1 MCNLLH
7 TNTRTHFL
15 FGKVLRFK
23 VTVLSPAVFLQTTFL
38 KSAKCTS
45 ANSLAPKKWPLP
57 EEELSLDEKGI
68 WKWWDWNFYWEAR
81 SVGKRMKKVRW
92 SKQEKWKKRKQLYK
106 TTLSIGGCRI
116 TAIQDLMTGKSV
128 HVFLHGTKNWKY
140 DFQCRHFTSKQSKVN
155 APWYLG
161 ELGWVDLNP
170 LLLMMQIYLNWATH
184 FLTSSSLNPSRLQIP
199 PYSFPMSIYI
209 FDAK

>member
-1 MCNLLH
+1 MTTPWGRTVSRWKRYLKMMRLEFLL
-7 TNTRTHFL
+7 RS
-15 FGKVLRFK
+15 KISREK
-23 VTVLSPAVFLQTTFL
+23 
-38 KSAKCTS
+38 
-45 ANSLAPKKWPLP
+45 
-57 EEELSLDEKGI
+57 DEK
-68 WKWWDWNFYWEAR
+68 
-81 SVGKRMKKVRW
+81 KRMKKVRW